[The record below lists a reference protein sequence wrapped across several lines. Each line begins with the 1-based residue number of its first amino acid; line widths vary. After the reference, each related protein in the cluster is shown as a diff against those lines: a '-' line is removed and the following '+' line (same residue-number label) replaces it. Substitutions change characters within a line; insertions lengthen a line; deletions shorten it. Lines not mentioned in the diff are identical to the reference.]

1 MVLVATHLVVCIG
14 MRNMA
19 FLSLCPLTSAFLL
32 RSIRQN
38 GHTEAAGTQQEHTK
52 LKGTSSEVT
61 HPQRSSS
68 KSVTSQPAEAIH
80 RSEGADTAKQAKL
93 VDQVTLPA
101 ADLEEKMDNIER
113 ELGEEEE
120 PTASEWR
127 TKLPQI
133 AEASAECNGND
144 NTASEQQQVQFGKH
158 LFKDGQGTLETPSL
172 FPGSNQQPPSLAQH
186 HTATGTEEKLQA
198 KHAQTGS
205 QGGSAGHNAEHANGV
220 TNGSPTSDRENIP
233 MNHSAPYSQ
242 SQGKPPHV
250 ASAEENGE
258 SLRLS
263 LQGAG
268 GQKFPRAHEQEWD
281 DME

>member
-1 MVLVATHLVVCIG
+1 M
-14 MRNMA
+14 
-19 FLSLCPLTSAFLL
+19 
-32 RSIRQN
+32 
-38 GHTEAAGTQQEHTK
+38 
-52 LKGTSSEVT
+52 
-61 HPQRSSS
+61 
-68 KSVTSQPAEAIH
+68 TSQPAEPTH
-80 RSEGADTAKQAKL
+80 RSEGAGTVDQVKL

-101 ADLEEKMDNIER
+101 ADLDEEMDDIEK
-113 ELGEEEE
+113 EPGVEEE

-144 NTASEQQQVQFGKH
+144 NTASAQQQMQFEKH

-186 HTATGTEEKLQA
+186 STAAGTEEKLQA
-198 KHAQTGS
+198 RHAQTGS
-205 QGGSAGHNAEHANGV
+205 QGGSADHNAEHANGV

-233 MNHSAPYSQ
+233 MNHSAPFSQ

-250 ASAEENGE
+250 AGAEGNGE

-268 GQKFPRAHEQEWD
+268 GQKSPRAHEQEWD